1 MSLKMFPKI
10 KLIRIR
16 KYAKESLYKDYSGR
30 IKNKRSV
37 FLCLYLIPS
46 FITILLLFNGILV
59 EKDFANFLATGI
71 SIFAGLFFGLLFIV
85 NEKYNSRKQILSEDV
100 NEETINYLK
109 RYKIFAS
116 QLVSQ
121 ISYTICIS
129 IALIILN
136 SIILLF
142 YNIEISMSILIFKK
156 YDLIEIVNWSLLYTI
171 NGILFYLSAQFIYFI
186 LVILSSTYV
195 MLIDDLDFE
204 QN

>member
-1 MSLKMFPKI
+1 MFPKI
-10 KLIRIR
+10 KLNLIR
-16 KYAKESLYKDYSGR
+16 KDAKDSLYKDYSGR
-30 IKNKRSV
+30 TKNKRSV
-37 FLCLYLIPS
+37 FLCLYLIPA
-46 FITILLLFNGILV
+46 FISIVLLVNGILV
-59 EKDFANFLATGI
+59 EKDFANFLVTGI

-85 NEKYNSRKQILSEDV
+85 NEKYNSRKQILSEDS

-129 IALIILN
+129 IALIIIN

-142 YNIEISMSILIFKK
+142 YNVKITMIMLILNK
-156 YDLIEIVNWSLLYTI
+156 YDLIEIGNLSLVYII
-171 NGILFYLSAQFIYFI
+171 NGILFYLSAQLIYFI

-195 MLIDDLDFE
+195 MLMDDLDFE
-204 QN
+204 QD

>member
-10 KLIRIR
+10 KLNLIR
-16 KYAKESLYKDYSGR
+16 KDAKDSLYKDYSGR
-30 IKNKRSV
+30 TKNKRSV
-37 FLCLYLIPS
+37 FLCLYLIPA
-46 FITILLLFNGILV
+46 FISIVLLVNGILV
-59 EKDFANFLATGI
+59 EKDFANFLVTGI

-85 NEKYNSRKQILSEDV
+85 NEKYNSRKQILSEDS

-129 IALIILN
+129 IALIIIN

-142 YNIEISMSILIFKK
+142 YNVKITMIMLILNK
-156 YDLIEIVNWSLLYTI
+156 YDLIEIGNLSLVYII
-171 NGILFYLSAQFIYFI
+171 NGILFYLSAQLIYFI

-195 MLIDDLDFE
+195 MLMDDLDFE
-204 QN
+204 QD